1 MVRRGGQ
8 NKKAA
13 PKQSRASKLRT
24 PTSDDEDLQQ
34 PSEDSQQSK
43 RQRPEEDPDTGS
55 DAESVASEADPSSE
69 NKSRE
74 KQTGEES
81 ARVNISPKIEEQL
94 ADWYRVNPSSTIRL
108 IEISRTLPRKNG
120 CWRIKAGNSAFQV

>member
-55 DAESVASEADPSSE
+55 DAESVASEADPSSK

-81 ARVNISPKIEEQL
+81 ARVNISPEIEEQL
-94 ADWYRVNPSSTIRL
+94 ADWYRVNPLFYDKTHRDFKD
-108 IEISRTLPRKNG
+108 TARKSG